1 MAEICL
7 KLTESEYADTGKVGS
22 VSWLIEGINLEDA
35 QDALRV
41 DIQQL
46 PRDASATQKAMV
58 VKKTDAMTQGIEV
71 NLGTVPLD
79 DIRFYTADVVELGP
93 EAIDL
98 EFASEEIGE
107 EVPAE
112 VMGIWM
118 PSSMPHK
125 DALAL
130 GLGAL
135 AAKELQLR
143 QGQSNDCLER
153 LWQALG
159 HKAIIYHQHFQSA
172 DSTWAGTRSK
182 QEVLWCQIKIDKA
195 RDAMQRLEVD
205 EETLTNVY
213 QEIQPNQLTVN
224 QEVTEEN
231 RHGQGSDRLAWFW
244 RLNSGGNT
252 HKDPW
257 MDKFYRVNWLKA
269 KARWQRWE
277 EELSLVQ
284 HEMGWTPYVNS

>member
-1 MAEICL
+1 
-7 KLTESEYADTGKVGS
+7 VF
-22 VSWLIEGINLEDA
+22 
-35 QDALRV
+35 QFPHRDALRV
-41 DIQQL
+41 DIRQL
-46 PRDASATQKAMV
+46 PRDASATQKAV
-58 VKKTDAMTQGIEV
+58 VAEKRQKLASRISKYHERTDAMTQGIEV
-71 NLGTVPLD
+71 NSGTVPLD
-79 DIRFYTADVVELGP
+79 DIRFCTADVMELGP

-118 PSSMPHK
+118 PSSMPHE

-135 AAKELQLR
+135 AAEELQLR

-153 LWQALG
+153 LRQALG
-159 HKAIIYHQHFQSA
+159 HKAIIYRQHFRSA

-182 QEVLWCQIKIDKA
+182 QEALRCQIKIDKCVRGYQRA
-195 RDAMQRLEVD
+195 RDAMQRLGVD

-244 RLNSGGNT
+244 RFNNCGNT
-252 HKDPW
+252 HEDPW
-257 MDKFYRVNWLKA
+257 MDECR
-269 KARWQRWE
+269 
-277 EELSLVQ
+277 
-284 HEMGWTPYVNS
+284 